1 MPRRSAA
8 DIHPEI
14 LEILNDLAPG
24 ERFPAERDLV
34 KILACSRQTL
44 RSCLAMLE
52 KDGAIWRHVGQG
64 TFRGSRPRHL
74 PMRDTLLIEGATPPD
89 VMQARMLLEPMVAA
103 EAARLADAS
112 DVALLREKVGAGRRA
127 RDRAACEQADDA
139 FHRALAQISGN
150 PILVG
155 FLNYLSG
162 VRRRVA
168 WQREWER
175 TYRRIG
181 TQAFQTLHS
190 DQHERIVDAIEQQA
204 SEAAS
209 SFMRQ
214 HLETIRA
221 DMSETD

>member
-1 MPRRSAA
+1 MARRSAA
-8 DIHPEI
+8 AIHPEMLNI
-14 LEILNDLAPG
+14 LSGLLPG
-24 ERFPAERDLV
+24 ERLPLERE
-34 KILACSRQTL
+34 LAARFDCSPQTL
-44 RSCLAMLE
+44 RACLAGLE
-52 KDGAIWRHVGQG
+52 KDGEVWRHVGQG
-64 TFRGSRPRHL
+64 TFRGARPRHM
-74 PMRDTLLIEGATPPD
+74 PVRETLLIEGATPPD

-103 EAARLADAS
+103 EAARQAS
-112 DVALLREKVGAGRRA
+112 ARDVALLLDKVDAGRKA

-150 PILVG
+150 PILSG

-181 TQAFQTLHS
+181 TRAFQTLHS
-190 DQHERIVDAIEQQA
+190 DQHGRIVDAIERQDPVAARA
-204 SEAAS
+204 SMTA
-209 SFMRQ
+209 

-221 DMSETD
+221 DMSVDS

>member
-1 MPRRSAA
+1 MHRRSAT
-8 DIHPEI
+8 DIQPEI
-14 LEILNDLAPG
+14 LKILDDLAPG
-24 ERFPAERDLV
+24 ERLPTERDL
-34 KILACSRQTL
+34 AERFTCSRQTL
-44 RSCLAMLE
+44 RSCLATLE
-52 KDGAIWRHVGQG
+52 KDGEIWRHVGQG

-74 PMRDTLLIEGATPPD
+74 PVRDTFLIEGATPPD

-103 EAARLADAS
+103 ETARLADAS
-112 DVALLREKVGAGRRA
+112 DVGMLRKKVDAGRRA

-150 PILVG
+150 PILSG

-181 TQAFQTLHS
+181 TQTFQTLHS
-190 DQHERIVDAIEQQA
+190 DQHEQIVDAIERQDP
-204 SEAAS
+204 EAAS
-209 SFMRQ
+209 SFMTK

-221 DMSETD
+221 DMSTEA